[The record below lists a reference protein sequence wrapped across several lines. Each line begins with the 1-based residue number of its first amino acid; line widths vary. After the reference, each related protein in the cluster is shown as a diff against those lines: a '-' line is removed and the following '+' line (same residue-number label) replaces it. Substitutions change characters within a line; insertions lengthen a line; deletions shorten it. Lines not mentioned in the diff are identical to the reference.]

1 MEATSGAACSLAEP
15 LETGVVLAP
24 AGLSEPNWADLEP
37 SCPATPE
44 VLYQS
49 EESATGVDYVLA
61 APLPPA
67 TSSTACPLASRTSDE
82 KLLPAV
88 PILTGALDLTELS
101 ETVEDLAP
109 LPASFNASL
118 ATLSEPNWADG
129 ELNWALYE
137 PYWSP
142 GASGATL
149 ASGPALS
156 GALYFQAEIL
166 LEAMAPPANL
176 RGRSKRE
183 WQQMRATA
191 CLAAEALEPV
201 SDPPLPT
208 GVTIDLSSPGLTL
221 RDRCRRDPASIRDAD
236 AWHTAPVRSRG
247 SATAAEIAFT
257 TP

>member
-1 MEATSGAACSLAEP
+1 M
-15 LETGVVLAP
+15 
-24 AGLSEPNWADLEP
+24 
-37 SCPATPE
+37 
-44 VLYQS
+44 
-49 EESATGVDYVLA
+49 
-61 APLPPA
+61 
-67 TSSTACPLASRTSDE
+67 
-82 KLLPAV
+82 
-88 PILTGALDLTELS
+88 
-101 ETVEDLAP
+101 
-109 LPASFNASL
+109 PASFNASL

-201 SDPPLPT
+201 SDPPLPI
-208 GVTIDLSSPGLTL
+208 GVTIDLSSLARPHPAGSLPE
-221 RDRCRRDPASIRDAD
+221 RPCIHPRCRRMAHRSSTFQGKRYCCGDCPHNAMNLNTESLDHGPSCEGRLLPLYCGAGFRRRRILASHCI
-236 AWHTAPVRSRG
+236 PG
-247 SATAAEIAFT
+247 CAECSVQLA
-257 TP
+257 